1 MRAVFA
7 WWGHRAMI
15 RDRLGCES
23 RHGPR
28 DLGRTAGGRSNTR
41 GTLLLIASGRGSA
54 MRRYLLTTA
63 AAAALLAAMP
73 AYAQDATWSQT
84 PSSSDFNTAANWT
97 PSTVPTGTA
106 FFGASTITG
115 LTFNAGSA
123 TSLGGFTFNAGAPAY
138 SFSLATASTLTFT
151 GAGIVNNSSNAPSFS
166 LPATSLL
173 AFNNS
178 STAGNAI
185 ITNNGNAAVTQFN
198 NSSSAANATIINTN
212 SGFT

>member
-1 MRAVFA
+1 TLAKNRDSESNAAQFA
-7 WWGHRAMI
+7 HAWRIMGVRVIASWGARAMTLDDL
-15 RDRLGCES
+15 RGYRS
-23 RHGPR
+23 R
-28 DLGRTAGGRSNTR
+28 R
-41 GTLLLIASGRGSA
+41 GA
-54 MRRYLLTTA
+54 YLLTTA

-84 PSSSDFNTAANWT
+84 LSSSDFNPAANWP

-106 FFGASTITG
+106 FFGASTIPG

-166 LPATSLL
+166 LPAT
-173 AFNNS
+173 
-178 STAGNAI
+178 
-185 ITNNGNAAVTQFN
+185 
-198 NSSSAANATIINTN
+198 
-212 SGFT
+212 